1 MLPLVLFGSFVGTI
15 ISSILPDAVLTIILV
30 VMLVYLT
37 YDSLSK
43 AVSLW
48 KKETI
53 ALNEAEYKSLPG
65 S

>member
-1 MLPLVLFGSFVGTI
+1 M
-15 ISSILPDAVLTIILV
+15 ISTILPEAVLTIILV

-37 YDSLSK
+37 YDSLEK

-48 KKETI
+48 KKETLSFR
-53 ALNEAEYKSLPG
+53 AEAAAYKALPG